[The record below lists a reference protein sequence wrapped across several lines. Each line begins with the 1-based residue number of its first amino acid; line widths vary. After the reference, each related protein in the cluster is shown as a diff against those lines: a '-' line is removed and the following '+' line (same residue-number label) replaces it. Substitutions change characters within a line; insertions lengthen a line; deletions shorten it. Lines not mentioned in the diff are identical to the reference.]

1 MSNSA
6 RSKICQAYATKFKE
20 INGIAP
26 YTVNIYSNVSTKMR
40 FFDQVDDYP
49 TVIVTPGRET
59 REYLPGEFRWANLA
73 ITVRVYVY
81 NEDDPQSDLEKI
93 LSNLEMVIDDNNY
106 LVYDS
111 TNQLAITDCR
121 VINISTDEG
130 VMSPYGIGEIILL
143 VRYAI

>member
-1 MSNSA
+1 MANSA
-6 RSKICQAYATKFKE
+6 RSKICQSYAEKFKE
-20 INGIAP
+20 IKGIAP
-26 YTVNIYSNVSTKMR
+26 YTVNLFSNVSTKMR
-40 FFDQVDDYP
+40 FFDQVEDYP

-59 REYLPGEFRWANLA
+59 REYLPGEFKWANLA
-73 ITVRVYVY
+73 ITIRVYAY
-81 NEDDPQSDLEKI
+81 NEDDPQSDLELI

-111 TNQLAITDCR
+111 INQLAITDSR
-121 VINISTDEG
+121 IVNISTDEG